1 MTQAFGY
8 FRKKMA
14 VLAPS
19 TNTVVEADFNSMAPA
34 GVTFHMGRI
43 YLEDIRMSDNN
54 LFNNLLEQLR
64 KNLPP
69 AIERVMTCRPDCVVM
84 GMSGETFVGGREG
97 NIRFEEN
104 VRKLSGGLNVYSGAS
119 ATHHALQKYGA
130 KRLAI
135 VTPYQP
141 PGDEQVHKFF
151 TDYGYDVKVIK
162 GLKIKDAVAIS
173 QVTEAELR
181 DVIKEIDAPDVDAI
195 VQCGTNMSMVRLADA
210 AERFLGKPVIAI
222 NAATLWH
229 ALRSE
234 GIMDKMDGVG
244 SLFRDF

>member
-1 MTQAFGY
+1 VTNALGY
-8 FRKKMA
+8 IRKKIA
-14 VLAPS
+14 VIVPS
-19 TNTVVEADFNSMAPA
+19 TNTTVEADFNSMAPE
-34 GVTFHMGRI
+34 GITFHTGRI
-43 YLEDIRMSDNN
+43 MLEDIRMSDND

-64 KNLPP
+64 RNLPQ
-69 AIERVMTCRPDCVVM
+69 AIERVMTCRPDFIIM
-84 GMSGETFVGGREG
+84 GMSGETFVGGKEG
-97 NIRFEEN
+97 NKRFEEN
-104 VRKLSGGLNVYSGAS
+104 VRNLSGGLNVYTGAH
-119 ATHHALQKYGA
+119 ATHMALQKYGA

-135 VTPYQP
+135 ITPYQP
-141 PGDEQVHKFF
+141 PGDEQVYKFF

-173 QVTEAELR
+173 QVPESQLR
-181 DVIKEIDAPDVDAI
+181 DVILEINGPDVDAI

-222 NAATLWH
+222 NTATLWY